1 MNKILII
8 GATSAQAQAT
18 ARLFAAD
25 GARLFLAGSN
35 QQKLEDVAADLEARG
50 AASVDSMVID
60 LNEFERHQ
68 ELIDA
73 ADASLGGLEA
83 ALIAHGTLGDQAAGQ
98 ADYAVAEKELKTNL
112 LSAISLLTILANM
125 LEARGVGCLAVIS
138 SVAGD
143 RGRKSNY
150 IYGTAKGGL
159 SIFLSG
165 LRNRL
170 QSSGVNVVTIK
181 PGFVDSPMT
190 TAFDKGFLWAQ
201 PKDIAKIIH
210 SAMLKGKDV
219 VYAPGFWRVIM
230 FIIKALPE
238 WLFKRLS
245 L

>member
-25 GARLFLAGSN
+25 GASLFLAGRN
-35 QQKLEDVAADLEARG
+35 PQKLGDVAEDLKARG
-50 AASVDSMVID
+50 AASVDSMIVD
-60 LNEFERHQ
+60 LNDFSRHQ
-68 ELIDA
+68 ELIQK
-73 ADASLGGLEA
+73 ADDSLEGLEA
-83 ALIAHGTLGDQAAGQ
+83 VLIAHGTLGDQAAGQ
-98 ADYAVAEKELKTNL
+98 ADFAVAEQELKTNL
-112 LSAISLLTILANM
+112 LSAISLLTILAN
-125 LEARGVGCLAVIS
+125 LFEGRGKGCLAVIS

-143 RGRKSNY
+143 RGRQSNY

-159 SIFLSG
+159 SVFLSG

-170 QSSGVNVVTIK
+170 QRSGVSVLTIK

-190 TAFDKGFLWAQ
+190 AAFSKGVLWAK
-201 PKDIAKIIH
+201 PEDIAKIIH

-219 VYAPGFWRVIM
+219 VYAPGFWRLIM

>member
-25 GARLFLAGSN
+25 GASLFLAGRN
-35 QQKLEDVAADLEARG
+35 PQKLGDVAEDLKARG
-50 AASVDSMVID
+50 AASVDSMIVD
-60 LNEFERHQ
+60 LNDFSRHQ
-68 ELIDA
+68 ELIQK
-73 ADASLGGLEA
+73 ADDSLEGLEA
-83 ALIAHGTLGDQAAGQ
+83 VLIAHGTLGDQAAGQ
-98 ADYAVAEKELKTNL
+98 ADFAVAEQELKTNL
-112 LSAISLLTILANM
+112 LSTISLLTILAN
-125 LEARGVGCLAVIS
+125 LFEGRGKGCLAVIS

-143 RGRKSNY
+143 RGRQSNY

-159 SIFLSG
+159 SVFLSG

-170 QSSGVNVVTIK
+170 QRSGVSVLTIK

-190 TAFDKGFLWAQ
+190 AAFSKGVLWAK
-201 PKDIAKIIH
+201 PEDIAKIIH

-219 VYAPGFWRVIM
+219 VYAPGFWRLIM